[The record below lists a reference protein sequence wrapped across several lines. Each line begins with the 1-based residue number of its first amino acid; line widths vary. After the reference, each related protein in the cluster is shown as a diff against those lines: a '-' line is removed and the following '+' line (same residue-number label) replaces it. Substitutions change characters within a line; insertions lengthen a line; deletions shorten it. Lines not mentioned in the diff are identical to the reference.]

1 MNLGVVVFY
10 HGVVTT
16 LDRKQK
22 KMAKNEKR
30 DKVKNS

>member
-10 HGVVTT
+10 HGVGTT

-22 KMAKNEKR
+22 RWQKM
-30 DKVKNS
+30 